1 MPDKPADPAVTPA
14 TAPLPPAKQRDAGER
29 SRFLA
34 PLFGGILAGLGA
46 GMLMALFWLGPARDR
61 FDFLFADFTIETC
74 LEANG
79 VEDMLPAFAEAN
91 VIACYNRLV
100 RQGQLNEFQIRRVN
114 FQTQHVAD
122 TVTLWMVVT
131 LTVCG
136 VALAAWQIFASSRL
150 VTTQPEKLTSELS
163 IERGKIFVRSSVT
176 GLLILLVSF
185 AFFYVYVV
193 WIYQLREWSDDA
205 KVVPLPDD
213 LLGLQEVDE
222 TPTLGINQPGQ
233 P

>member
-1 MPDKPADPAVTPA
+1 MTEIEPRPAPRWLTP
-14 TAPLPPAKQRDAGER
+14 LV
-29 SRFLA
+29 
-34 PLFGGILAGLGA
+34 AGLLVGMAA
-46 GMLMALFWLGPARDR
+46 GLFMALFWLGPSRER
-61 FDFLFADFTIETC
+61 FDFLFADFTIANC
-74 LEANG
+74 LATNG
-79 VEDMLPAFAEAN
+79 VPETSPQSTEAD
-91 VIACYNRLV
+91 VVACYNRLV
-100 RQGQLNEFQIRRVN
+100 RQGQLNEYQIRRVN
-114 FQTQHVAD
+114 FQTQHIAD

-150 VTTQPEKLTSELS
+150 VTSNPEKLTSELS

-205 KVVPLPDD
+205 KVEPVPTAPPDVPD
-213 LLGLQEVDE
+213 VTGVEPFKILSD
-222 TPTLGINQPGQ
+222 
-233 P
+233 

>member
-1 MPDKPADPAVTPA
+1 MTEEPSMSADQRK
-14 TAPLPPAKQRDAGER
+14 APQRRPFAA
-29 SRFLA
+29 LW
-34 PLFGGILAGLGA
+34 GGLLAGLSIGFLA
-46 GMLMALFWLGPARDR
+46 TLFWLAPSRDR
-61 FDFLFADFTIETC
+61 FDFLFADFTIDAC
-74 LEANG
+74 LNDNG
-79 VEDMLPAFAEAN
+79 VAQSRPSLVEAD
-91 VIACYNRLV
+91 VVACYNRLV

-136 VALAAWQIFASSRL
+136 VALAAWQILASSRIA
-150 VTTQPEKLTSELS
+150 TTNPEKLTSELS

-205 KVVPLPDD
+205 TVEPLQSALPYLPD
-213 LLGLQEVDE
+213 V
-222 TPTLGINQPGQ
+222 TGQ
-233 P
+233 VPFSIVPDSP

>member
-1 MPDKPADPAVTPA
+1 MTTPSPP
-14 TAPLPPAKQRDAGER
+14 TPPRLHTTPLVAG
-29 SRFLA
+29 L
-34 PLFGGILAGLGA
+34 LAGLGA
-46 GMLMALFWLGPARDR
+46 GLLMALFWLGPARER
-61 FDFLFADFTIETC
+61 FDFLFADFTIESC
-74 LEANG
+74 LETNG
-79 VEDMLPAFAEAN
+79 VIVTSPQLTEPD

-114 FQTQHVAD
+114 FQTQHIAD

-150 VTTQPEKLTSELS
+150 VTTNPEKMTSELS

-193 WIYQLREWSDDA
+193 WIYQLREWTDDA
-205 KVVPLPDD
+205 VVEQVPVTLPALPDVT
-213 LLGLQEVDE
+213 GEVEMQIIPD
-222 TPTLGINQPGQ
+222 
-233 P
+233 